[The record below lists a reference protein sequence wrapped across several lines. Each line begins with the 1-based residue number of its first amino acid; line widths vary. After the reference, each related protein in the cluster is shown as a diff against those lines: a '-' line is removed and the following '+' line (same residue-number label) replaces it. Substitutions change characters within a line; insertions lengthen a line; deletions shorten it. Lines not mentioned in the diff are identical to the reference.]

1 MAESRLLPRGARP
14 VAGNRLSSANH
25 QKRPG
30 RGSASI
36 GDPGGEPWME
46 QLAQRVAGIEA
57 LLTFRDDPTS
67 ALDYSDQALASV
79 AARLYRS
86 RRRRARH
93 FDAEMF
99 AEPAWDML
107 LDLFIAKVRGK
118 QMRTLSLCIASEVP
132 ETTALRWIGVLE
144 RHGLVARHLAEHD
157 HRLRLIAL
165 TTKGYRVMRQYLIE
179 GIEASDLPTG
189 GGFE

>member
-1 MAESRLLPRGARP
+1 VSK
-14 VAGNRLSSANH
+14 ANH
-25 QKRPG
+25 HKGPG
-30 RGSASI
+30 SGMARI
-36 GDPGGEPWME
+36 GGPGGELWVE
-46 QLAQRVAGIEA
+46 QLAKRIADIES
-57 LLTFRDDPTS
+57 LLSFGDDPTC
-67 ALDYSDQALASV
+67 ALDYSDAALASV
-79 AARLYRS
+79 ASRLYRS

-118 QMRTLSLCIASEVP
+118 QMRTQSLCLASEVP

-144 RHGLVARHLAEHD
+144 RNGLVARHLAEHD

-165 TTKGYRVMRQYLIE
+165 TPKGYRVMRQYLME

>member
-1 MAESRLLPRGARP
+1 VSKADHKKGPGSGIARIRG
-14 VAGNRLSSANH
+14 
-25 QKRPG
+25 
-30 RGSASI
+30 
-36 GDPGGEPWME
+36 PGGDLWVE
-46 QLAQRVAGIEA
+46 QLAKRISGIEA
-57 LLTFRDDPTS
+57 LLGSNDPT
-67 ALDYSDQALASV
+67 AGLDYSDEALATV
-79 AARLYRS
+79 AERLYRA

-93 FDAEMF
+93 FDPEMF

-118 QMRTLSLCIASEVP
+118 QMRTQSLCLASEVP

-144 RHGLVARHLAEHD
+144 RNGLVARRLAEHD

-165 TTKGYRVMRQYLIE
+165 TPKGYRVMRQYLME

>member
-1 MAESRLLPRGARP
+1 VSK
-14 VAGNRLSSANH
+14 ANH
-25 QKRPG
+25 QKGPG
-30 RGSASI
+30 SGIARIGGSG
-36 GDPGGEPWME
+36 GDLWVE
-46 QLAQRVAGIEA
+46 QLAKRIAGIEA
-57 LLTFRDDPTS
+57 LLASDDPTGV
-67 ALDYSDQALASV
+67 LDYSDEALAAV

-93 FDAEMF
+93 FDPEMF

-118 QMRTLSLCIASEVP
+118 QMSTLSLCIASEVP

-144 RHGLVARHLAEHD
+144 RQGLVARHLAEHD

-165 TTKGYRVMRQYLIE
+165 TPKGYRVMRQYLIE